1 MGPRLVGLAA
11 AVGAALGLGFGQAAA
26 PPVPPE
32 AAAAGYVG
40 ARRCAECH
48 TAMAAKWRSG
58 RHSRMLQPASASSV
72 VGDFSAGPRDLRGR
86 RYSLRAEG
94 GAFFVTE
101 SDLEGGPRERR
112 VDFTLGSRRVQ
123 HYLTTLD
130 DGRIVVLAPSWDVG
144 RRRWFHNM
152 EIVDPEETRETRV
165 QVWNANCV
173 GCHVSQEQKRYEPGS
188 KRYRTEWMDFGTSC
202 EVCHGPGRSHSK
214 SAEGVWGDRMVPPA
228 QIASEGFT
236 PERAND
242 SSGIVRPE
250 RLGAERSTMVCA
262 QCHSLRDATAPGFR
276 AGDDYFDHFMPIL
289 EYAQK
294 VDKDPAYWSDG
305 RPRRFSN
312 DALGFWQSRCFL
324 EGSATCVTC
333 HLDPHVPDVDRNP
346 QLAPSNN
353 GLCLGCHETIGARLA
368 AHTRHRAD
376 GPGSSCVECHM
387 PRTVFSIKA
396 RIRDHA
402 LSVPA
407 PESTVRFGIPNACN
421 ACHEDKSAA
430 WAVGALRAW
439 GPPGAGRQR
448 LSRRAEA
455 FTAAR
460 RSEPSAEA
468 ALVALL
474 ARTDEPPLV
483 RANAAGYLRR
493 FDGPRVQA
501 ALVDAL
507 QAEHP
512 LVRAVA
518 ALTLAERKPAPAAA
532 LTAALGDRHRIVRVA
547 AAFALVNAGIARL
560 PGADGERLE
569 AAKRDYVTRA
579 GLLTDDAETQLNLGK
594 FFFLDRRYDAAAE
607 AFEQARALKPDLAG
621 GGYYLALARVGQGRL
636 AEARTLLARLP
647 ASDPF
652 ADAGRR
658 LREKL
663 EARP

>member
-1 MGPRLVGLAA
+1 MRVRVVGLAA
-11 AVGAALGLGFGQAAA
+11 AVGAALGLAQG
-26 PPVPPE
+26 PTILPPE

-40 ARRCAECH
+40 AARCAECH

-58 RHSRMLQPASASSV
+58 RHSRMLQPASAASV
-72 VGDFSAGPRDLRGR
+72 VGDFSSRRLELRGR
-86 RYSLRAEG
+86 PYAVRAER
-94 GAFFVTE
+94 GAFFITE
-101 SDLEGGPRERR
+101 GDLEGGGRERR

-173 GCHVSQEQKRYEPGS
+173 GCHVSQQQKRYEPAS
-188 KRYRTEWMDFGTSC
+188 RRYRTEWMDFGTSC
-202 EVCHGPGRSHSK
+202 EVCHGPGRSHG
-214 SAEGVWGDRMVPPA
+214 ADA
-228 QIASEGFT
+228 
-236 PERAND
+236 
-242 SSGIVRPE
+242 SGIVRPE

-262 QCHSLRDATAPGFR
+262 QCHSLRDVNAPGFR

-312 DALGFWQSRCFL
+312 DALGLWQSRCFL

-333 HLDPHVPDVDRNP
+333 HVDPHVPDVDRNP
-346 QLAPSNN
+346 QLAPAND
-353 GLCLGCHETIGARLA
+353 GLCLGCHEPIGARLA
-368 AHTRHRAD
+368 AHTHHRVG

-387 PRTVFSIKA
+387 PRTVLSIKA
-396 RIRDHA
+396 RIRDHS

-407 PESTVRFGIPNACN
+407 PENTARFGIPNACN
-421 ACHEDKSAA
+421 ACHEDKTAA
-430 WAVGALRAW
+430 WAVKALQAW
-439 GPPGAGRQR
+439 GPPGPGRQR
-448 LSRRAEA
+448 AVRRAEV

-460 RSEPSAEA
+460 KGEPAAEA
-468 ALVALL
+468 ALL
-474 ARTDEPPLV
+474 AIMARADEPPLV

-493 FDGPRVQA
+493 FSGARVEA

-507 QAEHP
+507 KADHP

-518 ALTLAERKPAPAAA
+518 ALTLAERPTAPGPALMPALA
-532 LTAALGDRHRIVRVA
+532 DRHRIVRMA
-547 AAFALVNAGIARL
+547 AAFALMNAGITRL

-569 AAKRDYVTRA
+569 AAKRDYVARA
-579 GLLTDDAETQLNLGK
+579 SLLSDDADTQLNLGK
-594 FFFLDRRYDAAAE
+594 FYFLDRRFDAAAE
-607 AFEQARALKPDLAG
+607 AFEQARALKWDLAG

-636 AEARTLLARLP
+636 AEARTLLAGLP
-647 ASDPF
+647 AGDPF
-652 ADAGRR
+652 ADAARR
-658 LREKL
+658 LREKI
-663 EARP
+663 EASR

>member
-1 MGPRLVGLAA
+1 MRVRVVGLAA
-11 AVGAALGLGFGQAAA
+11 AVGAALGLAE
-26 PPVPPE
+26 PPAILPPE
-32 AAAAGYVG
+32 ATAAGYVG
-40 ARRCAECH
+40 AARCAECH

-58 RHSRMLQPASASSV
+58 LHSRMLQPASAASV
-72 VGDFSAGPRDLRGR
+72 VGDFSPRRLQLRGR
-86 RYSLRAEG
+86 RYGVRAER
-94 GAFFVTE
+94 GAFFITE
-101 SDLEGGPRERR
+101 GDLEAGARERR

-144 RRRWFHNM
+144 RQQWFHNM
-152 EIVDPEETRETRV
+152 EIVDPEETTETRV

-173 GCHVSQEQKRYEPGS
+173 GCHVSQEQKRYEPAS
-188 KRYRTEWMDFGTSC
+188 RRYRTEWMDFGTSC
-202 EVCHGPGRSHSK
+202 EVCHGPGRSHG
-214 SAEGVWGDRMVPPA
+214 ADV
-228 QIASEGFT
+228 
-236 PERAND
+236 
-242 SSGIVRPE
+242 SGILRPE

-262 QCHSLRDATAPGFR
+262 QCHSLRDVNAPGFR

-333 HLDPHVPDVDRNP
+333 HLDPHVPDVGRNA
-346 QLAPSNN
+346 QLAPANN
-353 GLCLGCHETIGARLA
+353 GLCLGCHEAIGARLV
-368 AHTRHRAD
+368 AHTHHRVN

-396 RIRDHA
+396 RIRDHS

-407 PESTVRFGIPNACN
+407 PENTARFGIPNACN
-421 ACHEDKSAA
+421 ACHEDKTSA
-430 WAVGALRAW
+430 WAAKALQAW
-439 GPPGAGRQR
+439 GPPGPGRR
-448 LSRRAEA
+448 RAVRRAET

-460 RSEPSAEA
+460 KGAPAAEA
-468 ALVALL
+468 ALL
-474 ARTDEPPLV
+474 AIMAGAEEPPLV

-501 ALVDAL
+501 ALVAAL
-507 QAEHP
+507 KAEHP
-512 LVRAVA
+512 LVKAVA
-518 ALTLAERKPAPAAA
+518 ALTLAEKPNASGPA
-532 LTAALGDRHRIVRVA
+532 LTLALADRHRIVRVA
-547 AAFALVNAGIARL
+547 AAFALMNAGITRL

-569 AAKRDYVTRA
+569 AAKRDYVARA
-579 GLLTDDAETQLNLGK
+579 DLLTDDAETQLNLGK
-594 FFFLDRRYDAAAE
+594 FYFLDRRYEAAAG
-607 AFEQARALKPDLAG
+607 AFEQARALKPDVAG
-621 GGYYLALARVGQGRL
+621 GRYYLALARLGQGRVE
-636 AEARTLLARLP
+636 EARTLLARLP

-663 EARP
+663 EASR

>member
-1 MGPRLVGLAA
+1 MRVRVVGLAS
-11 AVGAALGLGFGQAAA
+11 AVGAALGLAQA
-26 PPVPPE
+26 PTILPPE
-32 AAAAGYVG
+32 ATAAGYVG
-40 ARRCAECH
+40 AARCAECH

-58 RHSRMLQPASASSV
+58 RHSRMLQPASAASV
-72 VGDFSAGPRDLRGR
+72 VGDFSSRRLQLRGR
-86 RYSLRAEG
+86 RYAVRAER
-94 GAFFVTE
+94 GAFFITE
-101 SDLEGGPRERR
+101 GDLEGGARERR

-144 RRRWFHNM
+144 RQQWFHNM
-152 EIVDPEETRETRV
+152 EIVDPEETTETRV

-173 GCHVSQEQKRYEPGS
+173 GCHVSQEQKRYEPAS
-188 KRYRTEWMDFGTSC
+188 RRYRTEWMDFGTSC
-202 EVCHGPGRSHSK
+202 EVCHGPGKDHS
-214 SAEGVWGDRMVPPA
+214 
-228 QIASEGFT
+228 FT
-236 PERAND
+236 PERAM
-242 SSGIVRPE
+242 VRPE

-262 QCHSLRDATAPGFR
+262 QCHSLRDVNAPGFR

-312 DALGFWQSRCFL
+312 DAVAFWQSRCFL

-333 HLDPHVPDVDRNP
+333 HLDPHVPDVGGNP
-346 QLAPSNN
+346 QLAPVNN
-353 GLCLGCHETIGARLA
+353 GLCLGCHEAIGVRLA
-368 AHTRHRAD
+368 AHTHHRVN

-396 RIRDHA
+396 RIRDHS

-407 PESTVRFGIPNACN
+407 PENTTRFGIPNACN
-421 ACHEDKSAA
+421 GCHEDETPA
-430 WAVGALRAW
+430 WAARALQAW
-439 GPPGAGRQR
+439 GPPGPGGQR
-448 LSRRAEA
+448 AVRRAET

-460 RSEPSAEA
+460 KGDPAAEA
-468 ALVALL
+468 ALL
-474 ARTDEPPLV
+474 AIMAGADEPPLV

-501 ALVDAL
+501 ALVAAL
-507 QAEHP
+507 KAEHP
-512 LVRAVA
+512 LVKAVA
-518 ALTLAERKPAPAAA
+518 ALTLAEKPNASGPALA
-532 LTAALGDRHRIVRVA
+532 LALADGHRIVRMA
-547 AAFALVNAGIARL
+547 AAFALMNAGITRL

-569 AAKRDYVTRA
+569 AAKRDYIARA

-594 FFFLDRRYDAAAE
+594 FYFLDRRYEIAAE
-607 AFEQARALKPDLAG
+607 AFEQAQVLKPDVAG
-621 GGYYLALARVGQGRL
+621 GHYYLALARVAQGRVE
-636 AEARTLLARLP
+636 EARTLLARLP

-658 LREKL
+658 LRRKL
-663 EARP
+663 EASR